1 MGMPHRPSAL
11 PALDVSH
18 LAVHALWWAWLPT
31 LLLSWDSLP
40 VTGRVTLLGAGVLV
54 LFWNYAVLHDHMHV
68 PIARP
73 RALSW
78 LVSRTLG
85 LACGFAYRGY
95 HIHHFNHHR
104 YNDGEGDWGRRRGG
118 EAGWT
123 YLVRSTLT
131 PWFWPYGLLG
141 KVWKVASHKKGQRAE
156 LVLDFVL
163 LQGSLVA
170 LALWRP
176 GLALCYFGMVLVG
189 QLSIYLLNL
198 AAHHET
204 DATRKDSLAVTSTSR
219 LYNLLCFNAGHHQAH
234 HLRPQVPWQELPAL
248 TARLASEGMLRPT
261 LQTPLAPIHPFWVVR
276 LLKSYAAA
284 PCAPQKDSTTTSET
298 PSAAI

>member
-1 MGMPHRPSAL
+1 MPHRPSPL

-18 LAVHALWWAWLPT
+18 LAVHALWWVWLPT
-31 LLLSWDSLP
+31 LLLRWDALP
-40 VTGRVTLLGAGVLV
+40 MTGRVSLLGAGVLV

-104 YNDGEGDWGRRRGG
+104 YNDGEGDWGRRRVGEGG
-118 EAGWT
+118 LR

-141 KVWKVASHKKGQRAE
+141 QVWKVASQKKGQRAE

-163 LQGSLVA
+163 LQGALVA

-176 GLALCYFGMVLVG
+176 GLALSYFGMVLVG

-248 TARLASEGMLRPT
+248 TVRLASEGLLRPT

-276 LLKSYAAA
+276 LLKGYAAA

>member
-1 MGMPHRPSAL
+1 MPHRPSAP

-18 LAVHALWWAWLPT
+18 LAVHALWWVWLPT
-31 LLLSWDSLP
+31 LLVSWDGLSMA
-40 VTGRVTLLGAGVLV
+40 GRVTLLGAGVLL
-54 LFWNYAVLHDHMHV
+54 LFWNYAVLHNHMHQ
-68 PIARP
+68 PIARS
-73 RALSW
+73 RALRW

-95 HIHHFNHHR
+95 HIHHFNHHK
-104 YNDGEGDWGRRRGG
+104 YNDGEGDWGRRRSG
-118 EAGWT
+118 EGPLT

-131 PWFWPYGLLG
+131 PWFWPYSLLG
-141 KVWKVASHKKGQRAE
+141 KVWKAAAQKRGQRAE

-163 LQGSLVA
+163 LQGALVA

-176 GLALCYFGMVLVG
+176 WLALSYFGMMLVG
-189 QLSIYLLNL
+189 QLSIHVLNL

-204 DATRKDSLAVTSTSR
+204 DATRRDSLAVTSTSR

-234 HLRPQVPWQELPAL
+234 HLRPQVPWRELPAL
-248 TARLASEGMLRPT
+248 TERLATEGLLRPT
-261 LQTPLAPIHPFWVVR
+261 LQTSLAPIHPFWVAR
-276 LLKSYAAA
+276 LLKRYAAG

>member
-1 MGMPHRPSAL
+1 MPHRPSAL
-11 PALDVSH
+11 PALDVPH
-18 LAVHALWWAWLPT
+18 LAVHALWWVWLPT

-40 VTGRVTLLGAGVLV
+40 MTGRVTLLGAGVLV

-68 PIARP
+68 PLARS

-95 HIHHFNHHR
+95 HLHHFNHHR
-104 YNDGEGDWGRRRGG
+104 YNDGEGDWGRRRVG
-118 EAGWT
+118 EAGLT

-141 KVWKVASHKKGQRAE
+141 KVWEAASRKKGQRAE
-156 LVLDFVL
+156 LVLDFIL
-163 LQGSLVA
+163 LQGALVA

-176 GLALCYFGMVLVG
+176 WLALSYFGMVLVG

-261 LQTPLAPIHPFWVVR
+261 LQTPLAPLHPFWVVR
-276 LLKSYAAA
+276 LLRRYAPA

-298 PSAAI
+298 PSAAT

>member
-1 MGMPHRPSAL
+1 MPLRPSAS
-11 PALDVSH
+11 PTLDVSH
-18 LAVHALWWAWLPT
+18 LAVHGFWCTWLAALLVGWDTLPM
-31 LLLSWDSLP
+31 
-40 VTGRVTLLGAGVLV
+40 TGRVTLMVAGFLL
-54 LFWNYAVLHDHMHV
+54 LFWNYAVLHNHMHQ

-73 RALSW
+73 RALRW

-85 LACGFAYRGY
+85 VACGFAYRGY

-104 YNDGEGDWGRRRGG
+104 HNDGEGDWGRRRSG
-118 EAGWT
+118 EGALT

-131 PWFWPYGLLG
+131 PWFWPYGLLAN
-141 KVWKVASHKKGQRAE
+141 VWKVAGQRKGQRAE

-176 GLALCYFGMVLVG
+176 WLALSYFGMMLAG
-189 QLSIYLLNL
+189 QMSIHLLNL

-204 DATRKDSLAVTSTSR
+204 DATRRDSLAVTSTSR
-219 LYNLLCFNAGHHQAH
+219 LYNLLCFNAGYHQAH
-234 HLRPQVPWQELPAL
+234 HLRPQLPWRELPAL
-248 TARLASEGMLRPT
+248 TERLASEGLIRPT
-261 LQTPLAPIHPFWVVR
+261 LQTPLSPLHPSWVAR
-276 LLKSYAAA
+276 LLKRYAAA

>member
-1 MGMPHRPSAL
+1 MPHRPSAL
-11 PALDVSH
+11 PALDVPH
-18 LAVHALWWAWLPT
+18 LAVHALWWTWLPA
-31 LLLSWDSLP
+31 LLWSWDAQP
-40 VTGRVTLLGAGVLV
+40 MTGRVTLLVAGVLV
-54 LFWNYAVLHDHMHV
+54 LFWNYAVLHDHMHL

-73 RALSW
+73 RALRW

-95 HIHHFNHHR
+95 HIHHFNHHK
-104 YNDGEGDWGRRRGG
+104 YNDGEGDWGRRRPG
-118 EAGWT
+118 EGALT

-131 PWFWPYGLLG
+131 PWFWPYALLG
-141 KVWKVASHKKGQRAE
+141 KVWKAASQKKGQRAE

-176 GLALCYFGMVLVG
+176 WLALSYFGMVLVG
-189 QLSIYLLNL
+189 QSSIYLLNL

-204 DATRKDSLAVTSTSR
+204 DATRRDSLAVTSTSR

-234 HLRPQVPWQELPAL
+234 HLRPQAPWRELPAL
-248 TARLASEGMLRPT
+248 TARLAHEGMLRPA
-261 LQTPLAPIHPFWVVR
+261 LQTPLAPIHPFWVAR
-276 LLKSYAAA
+276 LLKRYAAA
-284 PCAPQKDSTTTSET
+284 PCTPQKDSTTTSET

>member
-1 MGMPHRPSAL
+1 MPLRPSAL
-11 PALDVSH
+11 PTLDVPH
-18 LAVHALWWAWLPT
+18 LAVHGLWCTWLAALLV
-31 LLLSWDSLP
+31 SWDTLP
-40 VTGRVTLLGAGVLV
+40 MTGRVTLMGAGFLL
-54 LFWNYAVLHDHMHV
+54 LFWNYAVLHNHMHQ

-73 RALSW
+73 RALRW

-85 LACGFAYRGY
+85 VACGFAYRGY

-104 YNDGEGDWGRRRGG
+104 YNDGEGDWGRRRSG
-118 EAGWT
+118 EGALR

-131 PWFWPYGLLG
+131 PWFWPHGLLAN
-141 KVWKVASHKKGQRAE
+141 VWKVAGQRKGQRAE

-176 GLALCYFGMVLVG
+176 WLALSYFGMMLAG
-189 QLSIYLLNL
+189 QLSIHVLNL

-204 DATRKDSLAVTSTSR
+204 DATRRDSLAVTSTSR
-219 LYNLLCFNAGHHQAH
+219 LYNLLCFNAGYHQAH
-234 HLRPQVPWQELPAL
+234 HLRPQLPWRELPAL
-248 TARLASEGMLRPT
+248 TERLASEGLIRPA
-261 LQTPLAPIHPFWVVR
+261 LQTPLSPIHPSWVAR
-276 LLKSYAAA
+276 LLKRYAAA